1 VCCDGAK
8 ISQRVYCGRED
19 GVMGSL
25 EARGVAEGDRTSFWQ
40 AIIVDLFSG
49 GTAWWDSSCRAAS
62 LQAGIDAR
70 GARGD
75 FRGITARQSARSM
88 AKLLGRSPSTISRE
102 MSRNGGYDRYRATL
116 ADEKAWARARRPK
129 YCKLA
134 TNLRLRQAVK
144 AAGACG
150 LAGLELRRDL
160 LGRVHLESPEHY
172 LRDMRC
178 GLELLVREG
187 RVRRARIQEPAT
199 ELVHDP

>member
-134 TNLRLRQAVK
+134 TNLRLRQAV
-144 AAGACG
+144 AG
-150 LAGLELRRDL
+150 ELRLDW
-160 LGRVHLESPEHY
+160 SPEQIAGWLKRTHPEDECNQVT
-172 LRDMRC
+172 RDD
-178 GLELLVREG
+178 LPELICTNTW
-187 RVRRARIQEPAT
+187 RAQKRAA
-199 ELVHDP
+199 